1 MGQDQTGDAVT
12 LWCAVGAGDFEK
24 IEAGEWR
31 GVPGGADLRVFGE
44 RAAAERVAREEFV
57 AADGAGFV
65 LKLEVRPEFFA
76 GKAGAE
82 TLSAGGLVVAA
93 ADVAELNTQLVGSVV
108 EVVDFR
114 GAVKDAEFADGPV
127 LPEAWRSYLQ
137 SASWLRRGVLA
148 SGKFVWLY
156 PPREGRDVLAIWE
169 AEERFPGIALIG
181 GDGGLENFVFDLRQ
195 DPAPVLMVS
204 NASESWDDAVV
215 QAVDAADFVARLK
228 DGTFDLTVG

>member
-12 LWCAVGAGDFEK
+12 LWCAVGVGDFEK

-31 GVPGGADLRVFGE
+31 GVPGGADLRVFGG
-44 RAAAERVAREEFV
+44 RGAAERVAREEIV

-65 LKLEVRPEFFA
+65 LKLEVRSEFFA
-76 GKAGAE
+76 ERAVPDE
-82 TLSAGGLVVAA
+82 GLVVSAE
-93 ADVAELNTQLVGSVV
+93 DVAELNTQLVGAIV
-108 EVVDFR
+108 EAVDFR
-114 GAVKDAEFADGPV
+114 GAVADEEFADGPV
-127 LPEAWRSYLQ
+127 LPAAWRSYLQ
-137 SASWLRRGVLA
+137 SPSWLRRGLLA
-148 SGKFVWLY
+148 SGKYVWLY

-215 QAVDAADFVARLK
+215 QAVDAADFVARLE